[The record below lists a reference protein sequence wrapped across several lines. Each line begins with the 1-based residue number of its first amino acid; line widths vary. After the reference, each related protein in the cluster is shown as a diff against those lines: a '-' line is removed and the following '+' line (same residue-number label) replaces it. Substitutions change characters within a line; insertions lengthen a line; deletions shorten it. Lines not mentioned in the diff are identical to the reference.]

1 VRFSRFFI
9 DRPIFAVVLSLVIFA
24 GGLIAVTQL
33 PISEYPEVTP
43 PTITVSAIYP
53 GANPTVLAQTVGT
66 PLEDAI
72 NGVERM
78 LYMTSSASADGTF
91 NLTVTFEIGT
101 DVDLAQVQVQN
112 RVSQALARLPE
123 EVRAL
128 GVVTQK
134 RSPDITMVVHLFS
147 PDGRYDPVYLR
158 NYALLNVRNELSR
171 IPGAGQ
177 VIVFGAGDYAMRVW
191 LDPNRVASYGLSAS
205 DVVQAIREQ
214 NLQVAAGTVG
224 APPVNDPVAYQ
235 LTVVARGRL
244 TDEKE
249 FGNIIVKTSFDGAVT
264 RLRDVARI
272 ELGPGTYGLRAL
284 LDNKPAVA
292 VVVFQAP
299 GSNAL
304 SLSSAI
310 RGKMADLKTRFPQGV
325 EWSSVYD
332 PTLFVR
338 DSIREVVYT
347 LLLATLMVVIV
358 VVLFLQTWRASII
371 PLVAVP
377 ISIVGTFAVMLATGF
392 SINTLSLFGLVLA
405 IGIVVDD
412 AIVVV
417 ENVERHIE
425 EGLSPLD
432 ASHRA
437 MEEVSGPIIAIAL
450 VLSAVFVPV
459 AFISGL
465 DGQFYRQF
473 ALTIAF
479 STLISAFNSL
489 TLSPA
494 LAAVL
499 LKPRG
504 AAEDAPTRFMHRWLG
519 WLFDPFNRLFGRA
532 SHRYG
537 TVVQRVTHRS
547 VLALAVYGVLVLI
560 GVLGFSRVPKGFV
573 PSQDKR
579 YLVAIAQLP
588 DAASLDRTEAVI
600 RRMSAL
606 ALQTPGV
613 EHAVAFPG
621 LSITSFGPKSNAGV
635 IFFGLKPFEERK
647 SKDLKSNAILMA
659 LNQKFSTIQEGF
671 VAVFPPP
678 AVNGLG
684 SIGGFKMMIEDKAGL
699 GDSTLYANTQALIG
713 RVFQTPGLAGAFSS
727 FQINVPQL
735 FADVDRDKVKQ
746 LGIPL
751 NNVFST
757 LQIYL
762 GSQYVNDFNK
772 FGRTYQVIAQ
782 ADAPYRAN
790 ADNIAQL
797 KVRNVRGEMV
807 PLGSVLTMKQS
818 YGPDQVT
825 HYNGYPAADISG
837 SAAPG
842 TSAGA
847 AVQIMERLAN
857 ETLPNGMGYE
867 WTELTYQQKLA
878 GNTAILIFPL
888 CILLVFLVL
897 AAQYESWSLPLVIM
911 LIVPMSLVSAIAGV
925 WLTRGDN
932 NVFTQIG
939 LLVLVG
945 LACKNAI
952 LIVEFAR
959 DLERQGRDRFTAA
972 LEAARIR
979 LRPILMTSFAF
990 IAGVIPLIVASGA
1003 GAEMRRVMGI
1013 AVFSGM
1019 LGVTFLGLL
1028 FTPLFYVLVR
1038 GYIHGRAQ
1046 TPAPASG
1053 QPVDTPDDIKP
1064 LYPWRP
1070 SLVAGD
1076 EGSSHA

>member
-1 VRFSRFFI
+1 
-9 DRPIFAVVLSLVIFA
+9 
-24 GGLIAVTQL
+24 
-33 PISEYPEVTP
+33 
-43 PTITVSAIYP
+43 
-53 GANPTVLAQTVGT
+53 
-66 PLEDAI
+66 
-72 NGVERM
+72 
-78 LYMTSSASADGTF
+78 
-91 NLTVTFEIGT
+91 
-101 DVDLAQVQVQN
+101 
-112 RVSQALARLPE
+112 
-123 EVRAL
+123 
-128 GVVTQK
+128 
-134 RSPDITMVVHLFS
+134 
-147 PDGRYDPVYLR
+147 
-158 NYALLNVRNELSR
+158 
-171 IPGAGQ
+171 
-177 VIVFGAGDYAMRVW
+177 
-191 LDPNRVASYGLSAS
+191 
-205 DVVQAIREQ
+205 
-214 NLQVAAGTVG
+214 
-224 APPVNDPVAYQ
+224 
-235 LTVVARGRL
+235 
-244 TDEKE
+244 
-249 FGNIIVKTSFDGAVT
+249 
-264 RLRDVARI
+264 
-272 ELGPGTYGLRAL
+272 
-284 LDNKPAVA
+284 
-292 VVVFQAP
+292 
-299 GSNAL
+299 
-304 SLSSAI
+304 
-310 RGKMADLKTRFPQGV
+310 
-325 EWSSVYD
+325 
-332 PTLFVR
+332 
-338 DSIREVVYT
+338 
-347 LLLATLMVVIV
+347 MVVIV

-371 PLVAVP
+371 PLAAVQ

-504 AAEDAPTRFMHRWLG
+504 AAEDAPTRIMHRLLG

-532 SHRYG
+532 SNRYG
-537 TVVQRVTHRS
+537 YIVQRVTHRS
-547 VLALAVYGVLVLI
+547 VIALSVYGGLVLI
-560 GVLGFSRVPKGFV
+560 GLLGFSRVPKGFV

-600 RRMSAL
+600 RRMSDMAL
-606 ALQTPGV
+606 ATPGV
-613 EHAVAFPG
+613 EHAVEFPG

-647 SKDLKSNAILMA
+647 SKDLKSNAIMMA
-659 LNQKFSTIQEGF
+659 LNQKFASIQEGF

-699 GDSTLYANTQALIG
+699 GDSTLYATAQGVLG
-713 RVFQTPGLAGAFSS
+713 RAYQTPGLAGQFSS
-727 FQINVPQL
+727 YQINVPQL

-746 LGIPL
+746 LDIRL
-751 NNVFST
+751 NDVFQT

-782 ADAPYRAN
+782 ADAPFRSSAE
-790 ADNIAQL
+790 NITQL
-797 KVRNVRGEMV
+797 KVRNAQGEMV
-807 PLGSVLTMKQS
+807 PLGSLLTVKQS

-825 HYNGYPAADISG
+825 HYNGYTSADING
-837 SAAPG
+837 SAGPG
-842 TSAGA
+842 VSSGE
-847 AVQIMERLAN
+847 AVQTMERLAA
-857 ETLPNGMGYE
+857 ETLPNGVGYE

-878 GNTAILIFPL
+878 GNTAIFVFPL
-888 CILLVFLVL
+888 CVLLVFLVL
-897 AAQYESWSLPLVIM
+897 AAQYESWSLPLVII
-911 LIVPMSLVSAIAGV
+911 LIVPMCLLSAIGGV
-925 WLTRGDN
+925 WLTRGDS
-932 NVFTQIG
+932 NVCTQIG

-959 DLERQGRDRFTAA
+959 DLERQGHDRLTAA
-972 LEAARIR
+972 LEASRIR

-990 IAGVIPLIVASGA
+990 IMGVLPLVFASGA
-1003 GAEMRRVMGI
+1003 GAEMRHVMGV

-1019 LGVTFLGLL
+1019 LGVTLFGLV
-1028 FTPLFYVLVR
+1028 FTPLFYVIVR
-1038 GYIHGRAQ
+1038 GLVERRSTKRA
-1046 TPAPASG
+1046 AVG
-1053 QPVDTPDDIKP
+1053 LPDDIRP
-1064 LYPWRP
+1064 LRTFDRP
-1070 SLVAGD
+1070 LAVAEGD
-1076 EGSSHA
+1076 FH

>member
-9 DRPIFAVVLSLVIFA
+9 DRPVFAVVLSIVILAA
-24 GGLIAVTQL
+24 GLLSITSL
-33 PISEYPEVTP
+33 PVSEYPEVTP
-43 PTITVSAIYP
+43 PTITVRAVYP

-78 LYMTSSASADGTF
+78 LYMSSSATADGVL
-91 NLTVTFEIGT
+91 NLTVTFAIGT
-101 DVDLAQVQVQN
+101 NVDLAQVQVQN

-128 GVVTQK
+128 GVTTEK
-134 RSPDITMVVHLFS
+134 RSPDITMVVHLTS
-147 PDGRYDPVYLR
+147 PSGRYDPVYLR

-191 LDPNRVASYGLSAS
+191 LDPNKVAARGLSAS
-205 DVVQAIREQ
+205 DVVQSIREQ
-214 NLQVAAGTVG
+214 NLQVAAGVVG
-224 APPVNDPVAYQ
+224 GQPMPDPVAYQ
-235 LTVVARGRL
+235 LTVTAKGRL
-244 TDEKE
+244 ADENE
-249 FGNIIVKTSFDGAVT
+249 FGNIIVKTGAQGEVT
-264 RLRDVARI
+264 RLRDVAR
-272 ELGPGTYGLRAL
+272 LQLDAGDYGLRAL

-292 VVVFQAP
+292 IVVFQAP

-304 SLSSAI
+304 ALSSGV
-310 RGKMADLKTRFPQGV
+310 REKMAELKTRFPQGV
-325 EWSSVYD
+325 DWSAVYD
-332 PTLFVR
+332 PTIFVR
-338 DSIREVVYT
+338 ESIREVIRT
-347 LLLATLMVVIV
+347 LLEATLMVVIV

-371 PLVAVP
+371 PLAAVP
-377 ISIVGTFAVMLATGF
+377 ISIVGTFAVMFASGF
-392 SINTLSLFGLVLA
+392 SINTLSLFGMVLA

-425 EGLSPLD
+425 DGLTPLE

-450 VLSAVFVPV
+450 VLCAVFVPV

-465 DGQFYRQF
+465 SGQFYRQF

-504 AAEDAPTRFMHRWLG
+504 AKEDAPTRFMNKALG
-519 WLFDPFNRLFGRA
+519 WLFGPFNRGFAKLSGRYGNIVRSMTRRSAIALVAYAGLVLFG
-532 SHRYG
+532 
-537 TVVQRVTHRS
+537 
-547 VLALAVYGVLVLI
+547 I
-560 GVLGFSRVPKGFV
+560 FGFSKVPAGFV
-573 PSQDKR
+573 PGQDKQ

-588 DAASLDRTEAVI
+588 DAASLDRTEAVVKKMGEI
-600 RRMSAL
+600 AL
-606 ALQTPGV
+606 AQEGV
-613 EHAVAFPG
+613 EHAVQFPG
-621 LSITSFGPKSNAGV
+621 LSVNGFANKPNAAI
-635 IFFGLKPFEERK
+635 IFLGLKPFEDRK
-647 SKDLKSNAILMA
+647 SPQTSMGAIVA
-659 LNQKFSTIQEGF
+659 SLNQKFAGIQDAYVG
-671 VAVFPPP
+671 VFPPP

-684 SIGGFKMMIEDKAGL
+684 AIGGFKMMIEDRAGL
-699 GDSTLYANTQALIG
+699 GDSVLYASAQALLG
-713 RVFQTPGLAGAFSS
+713 RAYQTPRLAGEFSS
-727 FQINVPQL
+727 FQVNVPQL
-735 FADVDRDKVKQ
+735 FADVDREKVKQ

-751 NNVFST
+751 NDVFQT

-782 ADAPYRAN
+782 ADAPFRERAE
-790 ADNIAQL
+790 DISQL
-797 KVRNVRGEMV
+797 KVRNHSGEMV
-807 PLGSVLTMKQS
+807 PLGSVLSVKQS

-825 HYNGYPAADISG
+825 HYNAYSAADING

-842 TSAGA
+842 VSAGE
-847 AVQIMERLAN
+847 AVQRMEQLAK
-857 ETLPNGMGYE
+857 ETLPNGLGFE

-878 GNTAILIFPL
+878 GNTAVFVFPL
-888 CILLVFLVL
+888 CVLLVFLVL
-897 AAQYESWSLPLVIM
+897 AAQYESWSLPLVII
-911 LIVPMSLVSAIAGV
+911 LIVPMCLLSAIAGV
-925 WLTRGDN
+925 WITRGDN

-959 DLERQGRDRFTAA
+959 DLQRQGYSRLDAA
-972 LEAARIR
+972 LEASRIR

-990 IAGVIPLIVASGA
+990 IAGVVPLVIARGA
-1003 GAEMRRVMGI
+1003 GAEMRHVMGV

-1019 LGVTFLGLL
+1019 LGVTLFGLV
-1028 FTPLFYVLVR
+1028 FTPLFYVIIRGLVEKR
-1038 GYIHGRAQ
+1038 SAKRSADE
-1046 TPAPASG
+1046 A
-1053 QPVDTPDDIKP
+1053 PDDIRP
-1064 LYPWRP
+1064 LRTFDRP
-1070 SLVAGD
+1070 YAVAEGD
-1076 EGSSHA
+1076 IHHA

>member
-1 VRFSRFFI
+1 MRFSRFFI
-9 DRPIFAVVLSLVIFA
+9 DRPIFAVVLSLVILA
-24 GGLIAVTQL
+24 GGLLAIGAL

-43 PTITVSAIYP
+43 PTIVVRAVYP

-72 NGVERM
+72 NGVEHM
-78 LYMTSSASADGTF
+78 LYMSSSATADGVL
-91 NLTVTFEIGT
+91 NLSVTFEIGT
-101 DVDLAQVQVQN
+101 PVDLAQVQVQN

-128 GVVTQK
+128 GVVTEK
-134 RSPDITMVVHLFS
+134 RSPDITMVVHLTS

-158 NYALLNVRNELSR
+158 NYALLNVRNELAR

-191 LDPNRVASYGLSAS
+191 LDPNKVAGHGLSAG

-214 NLQVAAGTVG
+214 NLQVAAGVVG
-224 APPVNDPVAYQ
+224 APPMPDPVAYQ
-235 LTVVARGRL
+235 LTVRAQGRL
-244 TDEKE
+244 VDEKE
-249 FGNIIVKTSFDGAVT
+249 FGNIIIKTGASGEIT

-272 ELGPGTYGLRAL
+272 ELGPGDFGLRAL
-284 LDNKPAVA
+284 LDNTSAVA
-292 VVVFQAP
+292 IVIFQAP

-304 SLSSAI
+304 ALSSGI
-310 RGKMADLKTRFPQGV
+310 REKMSELKTRFPQGV
-325 EWSSVYD
+325 EWSAVYD
-332 PTLFVR
+332 PTIFVR
-338 DSIREVVYT
+338 DSIREVIQT
-347 LLLATLMVVIV
+347 LLEATLMVVIV

-371 PLVAVP
+371 PLAAVP
-377 ISIVGTFAVMLATGF
+377 ISIVGTFAVMLASGF

-425 EGLSPLD
+425 EGLSPVE

-450 VLSAVFVPV
+450 VLCAVFVPV

-465 DGQFYRQF
+465 TGQFYRQF

-499 LKPRG
+499 LRPRG
-504 AAEDAPTRFMHRWLG
+504 APEDAPTRIMNRLLG
-519 WLFDPFNRLFGRA
+519 WLFVPFNRLFNRA
-532 SHRYG
+532 SSQYG
-537 TVVQRVTHRS
+537 SVVQSVRRRS
-547 VLALAVYGVLVLI
+547 GVALAVYAGLVVL
-560 GVLGFSRVPKGFV
+560 GMLGFSRVPAGFV
-573 PSQDKR
+573 PTQDKR

-588 DAASLDRTEAVI
+588 DAASLDRTEAVVRKI
-600 RRMSAL
+600 SDIAL
-606 ALQTPGV
+606 AQDGV
-613 EHAVAFPG
+613 EHAVEFPG
-621 LSITSFGPKSNAGV
+621 LSINGFANKPNAGT
-635 IFFGLKPFEERK
+635 IFIGLKPFEDRK
-647 SKDLKSNAILMA
+647 RADQSAAAIVQA
-659 LNQKFSTIQEGF
+659 LNAKFSGIQDAF

-684 SIGGFKMMIEDKAGL
+684 AVGGFKLQVEDRAGL
-699 GDSTLYANTQALIG
+699 GDSALYAATQTLLG
-713 RVFQTPGLAGAFSS
+713 RAYQTPRLAGEFSG
-727 FQINVPQL
+727 FQVNVPQL

-746 LGIPL
+746 LNIPL
-751 NNVFST
+751 NDLFQT

-782 ADAPYRAN
+782 ADAPFRAG
-790 ADNIAQL
+790 ADNITQL
-797 KVRNVRGEMV
+797 KVRNEHGEMV
-807 PLGSVLTMKQS
+807 PLGSVLTVKQS

-825 HYNGYPAADISG
+825 HYNAYNAADING
-837 SAAPG
+837 SPAPG
-842 TSAGA
+842 VSSGE
-847 AVQIMERLAN
+847 AVQTMERLAS
-857 ETLPNGMGYE
+857 ETLPNGFSYE

-878 GNTAILIFPL
+878 GNTAVFVFPL
-888 CILLVFLVL
+888 CVLLVFLVL
-897 AAQYESWSLPLVIM
+897 AAQYESWSLPLVII
-911 LIVPMSLVSAIAGV
+911 LIVPMCLLSAIAGV
-925 WLTRGDN
+925 WITRGDN

-959 DLERQGRDRFTAA
+959 DLEEQGRDRFSAA

-990 IAGVIPLIVASGA
+990 IMGVLPLVFARGA
-1003 GAEMRRVMGI
+1003 GAEMRHVMGI

-1019 LGVTFLGLL
+1019 LGVTFFGLV

-1038 GYIHGRAQ
+1038 GIAARRTERSGITPPADVQPIHTWPRA
-1046 TPAPASG
+1046 
-1053 QPVDTPDDIKP
+1053 
-1064 LYPWRP
+1064 
-1070 SLVAGD
+1070 LVAG
-1076 EGSSHA
+1076 EGSTHA

>member
-1 VRFSRFFI
+1 MRFSRFFI
-9 DRPIFAVVLSLVIFA
+9 DRPIFAIVLSLVILA
-24 GGLIAVTQL
+24 GGLLAIGAL

-43 PTITVSAIYP
+43 PTITVRAVYP

-72 NGVERM
+72 NGVEHM
-78 LYMTSSASADGTF
+78 LYMSSSATADGVL

-101 DVDLAQVQVQN
+101 PVDLAQVQVQN
-112 RVSQALARLPE
+112 RVNQALARLPE

-128 GVVTQK
+128 GVVTEK
-134 RSPDITMVVHLFS
+134 RSPDITMVVHLTS

-158 NYALLNVRNELSR
+158 NYALLNVRNELAR

-191 LDPNRVASYGLSAS
+191 LDPNKVAAHNLSAG

-214 NLQVAAGTVG
+214 NLQVAAGVVG
-224 APPVNDPVAYQ
+224 APPMPNPVADQ
-235 LTVVARGRL
+235 LTVGAQGRL
-244 TDEKE
+244 VDEAQ
-249 FGNIIVKTSFDGAVT
+249 FGNIIIKAGDNGEVT

-272 ELGPGTYGLRAL
+272 ELGAGDFGLRAL
-284 LDNKPAVA
+284 LDNKNAVA
-292 VVVFQAP
+292 IVVFQAP

-304 SLSSAI
+304 ALSSAV
-310 RGKMADLKTRFPQGV
+310 REKMTELKTRFPQGV
-325 EWSSVYD
+325 DWSSVYD
-332 PTLFVR
+332 PTIFVR
-338 DSIREVVYT
+338 DSIHEVIQT
-347 LLLATLMVVIV
+347 LLEATLMVVIV

-371 PLVAVP
+371 PLAAVP
-377 ISIVGTFAVMLATGF
+377 VSIVGTFAVMLAAGF
-392 SINTLSLFGLVLA
+392 SINTLSLFGMVLA

-425 EGLSPLD
+425 EGLSPLE

-450 VLSAVFVPV
+450 VLCAVFVPV

-465 DGQFYRQF
+465 TGQFYRQF

-499 LKPRG
+499 LRPRG
-504 AAEDAPTRFMHRWLG
+504 AAEDAPTRFINRSLG
-519 WLFDPFNRLFGRA
+519 WLFGPFNRLFARA
-532 SHRYG
+532 SGRYAG
-537 TVVQRVTHRS
+537 AVKRVSRRAG
-547 VLALAVYGVLVLI
+547 VAMAVYAGLVVLGI
-560 GVLGFSRVPKGFV
+560 LGFSRVPGGFV
-573 PSQDKR
+573 PTQDKR

-588 DAASLDRTEAVI
+588 DAASLDRTEAVVRKI
-600 RRMSAL
+600 SEV
-606 ALQTPGV
+606 ALQQDGV
-613 EHAVAFPG
+613 EHAVEFPG
-621 LSITSFGPKSNAGV
+621 LSINGFANKPNAGT
-635 IFFGLKPFEERK
+635 IFIGLKPFEDRK
-647 SKDLKSNAILMA
+647 KASQSAAAIVQA
-659 LNQKFSTIQEGF
+659 LNAKFAGIQEAF

-684 SIGGFKMMIEDKAGL
+684 AVGGFKLQVEDRAGL
-699 GDSTLYANTQALIG
+699 GDSALYAATQTLLG
-713 RVFQTPGLAGAFSS
+713 RAYQTPTLAGQFSS
-727 FQINVPQL
+727 FQINVPQI

-746 LGIPL
+746 LDIGL
-751 NNVFST
+751 NDLFQT

-782 ADAPYRAN
+782 ADAPFRAT
-790 ADNIAQL
+790 ADNITQL
-797 KVRNVRGEMV
+797 KVRNGHGEMV
-807 PLGSVLTMKQS
+807 PLGSVLTAKQS

-825 HYNGYPAADISG
+825 HYNGYTSADING
-837 SAAPG
+837 SPAPG
-842 TSAGA
+842 VSSGE
-847 AVQIMERLAN
+847 AVQTMERLAS
-857 ETLPNGMGYE
+857 ETLPNGLSYE

-878 GNTAILIFPL
+878 GNTAIFVFPL
-888 CILLVFLVL
+888 CVLLVFLVL
-897 AAQYESWSLPLVIM
+897 AAQYESWSLPVVII
-911 LIVPMSLVSAIAGV
+911 LIVPMCLLSAIAGV

-959 DLERQGRDRFTAA
+959 DLEEQGRDRFSAA

-990 IAGVIPLIVASGA
+990 IMGVLPLVFARGA
-1003 GAEMRRVMGI
+1003 GAEMRHVMGI

-1019 LGVTFLGLL
+1019 LGVTFFGLV

-1038 GYIHGRAQ
+1038 GIASRRASVQ
-1046 TPAPASG
+1046 PIPSWTPAIA
-1053 QPVDTPDDIKP
+1053 
-1064 LYPWRP
+1064 
-1070 SLVAGD
+1070 AGR
-1076 EGSSHA
+1076 EESAHA

>member
-9 DRPIFAVVLSLVIFA
+9 DRPVFAVVLSVVVLAA
-24 GGLIAVTQL
+24 GLLAIRSL

-43 PTITVSAIYP
+43 PTITVRAIYP
-53 GANPTVLAQTVGT
+53 GANPAVLGQTVGT
-66 PLEDAI
+66 PLEEAI
-72 NGVERM
+72 NGVEHM
-78 LYMTSSASADGTF
+78 LYMSSSATADGVL
-91 NLTVTFEIGT
+91 NLTVTFAIGT

-112 RVSQALARLPE
+112 RVNQALARLPE

-128 GVVTQK
+128 GVVTEK
-134 RSPDITMVVHLFS
+134 RSPDITMVVHLVS

-158 NYALLNVRNELSR
+158 NYALLNVRNELAR
-171 IPGAGQ
+171 LPGAGQ

-191 LDPNRVASYGLSAS
+191 LDPSRVAAHDLAAG

-214 NLQVAAGTVG
+214 NLQVAAGVVG
-224 APPVNDPVAYQ
+224 APPMPDPVAYQ
-235 LTVVARGRL
+235 LTVRAHGRL
-244 TDEKE
+244 ADETE
-249 FGNIIVKTSFDGAVT
+249 FGNIIVKTGANGQVT

-272 ELGPGTYGLRAL
+272 ELGASEFGLRAL
-284 LDNKPAVA
+284 LNNKTAVA
-292 VVVFQAP
+292 IVVFQAP

-304 SLSSAI
+304 ALSSGVRA
-310 RGKMADLKTRFPQGV
+310 KMSELKQRFPQGLD
-325 EWSSVYD
+325 WSAVYD
-332 PTLFVR
+332 PTVFVR
-338 DSIREVVYT
+338 ESIREVIRT
-347 LLLATLMVVIV
+347 LLEATLMVVLV

-371 PLVAVP
+371 PLAAVP
-377 ISIVGTFAVMLATGF
+377 ISIVGTFAVMLASGF
-392 SINTLSLFGLVLA
+392 SINTLSMFGLVLA

-425 EGLSPLD
+425 QGLSPLD

-450 VLSAVFVPV
+450 VLCAVFVPV

-465 DGQFYRQF
+465 TGQFYRQF

-499 LKPRG
+499 LRPH
-504 AAEDAPTRFMHRWLG
+504 DAPADRPTRII
-519 WLFDPFNRLFGRA
+519 NRLFGWAFRPFNRA
-532 SHRYG
+532 FVRGSTRYG
-537 TVVQRVTHRS
+537 NAVRMITRRS
-547 VLALAVYGVLVLI
+547 AISIAVYAGLVVLGI
-560 GVLGFSRVPKGFV
+560 LGFSRVPSGFV

-600 RRMSAL
+600 RRIADVAL
-606 ALQTPGV
+606 AQPGV
-613 EHAVAFPG
+613 EAAVQFPG
-621 LSITSFGPKSNAGV
+621 LSVNGFANKPNAGIV
-635 IFFGLKPFEERK
+635 FLGLKPFEERTDK
-647 SKDLKSNAILMA
+647 SLSSGAIVQA
-659 LNQKFSTIQEGF
+659 LNAKLSSIQDAF

-684 SIGGFKMMIEDKAGL
+684 AVGGFKLMLEDRAGL
-699 GDSTLYANTQALIG
+699 GDSALYAAAQTLLG
-713 RVFQTPGLAGAFSS
+713 RAYQTPTLAGQFSS
-727 FQINVPQL
+727 FQVNVPQL

-746 LGIPL
+746 LDVRL
-751 NNVFST
+751 SDVFQT

-782 ADAPYRAN
+782 ADAPFRAS
-790 ADNIAQL
+790 AENITQL
-797 KVRNVRGEMV
+797 KVRNAQGEMV
-807 PLGSVLTMKQS
+807 PLGSLLTVKQS

-825 HYNGYPAADISG
+825 HYNGYPSADINGSSG
-837 SAAPG
+837 PG
-842 TSAGA
+842 VSSGE
-847 AVQIMERLAN
+847 AVQTMERLAA
-857 ETLPNGMGYE
+857 ETLPNGVGYE

-878 GNTAILIFPL
+878 GNTAIFVFPL
-888 CILLVFLVL
+888 CVLLVFLVL
-897 AAQYESWSLPLVIM
+897 AAQYESWSLPLVII
-911 LIVPMSLVSAIAGV
+911 LIVPMCLLSAIGGV
-925 WLTRGDN
+925 WLTRGDS

-959 DLERQGRDRFTAA
+959 DLERQGRDRLTAA
-972 LEAARIR
+972 LEASRIR

-990 IAGVIPLIVASGA
+990 IMGVVPLVIATGA

-1019 LGVTFLGLL
+1019 LGVTFFGLA
-1028 FTPLFYVLVR
+1028 FTPLFYVLIRGLVAKRTVVR
-1038 GYIHGRAQ
+1038 
-1046 TPAPASG
+1046 APESG
-1053 QPVDTPDDIKP
+1053 DIQP
-1064 LYPWRP
+1064 LRPWRP
-1070 SLVAGD
+1070 SLAAGND
-1076 EGSSHA
+1076 GGLHA

>member
-9 DRPIFAVVLSLVIFA
+9 DRPIFAVVLSLVVLAAGLISIFA
-24 GGLIAVTQL
+24 L
-33 PISEYPEVTP
+33 PVSEYPEVAP
-43 PTITVSAIYP
+43 PTITVRAIYP

-78 LYMTSSASADGTF
+78 LYMSSSATADGVL

-128 GVVTQK
+128 GVTTEK
-134 RSPDITMVVHLFS
+134 RSPDITMVVHLVS

-158 NYALLNVRNELSR
+158 NYALLNVKNELAR
-171 IPGAGQ
+171 LPGAGQ
-177 VIVFGAGDYAMRVW
+177 VVVFGAGDYAMRVW
-191 LDPNRVASYGLSAS
+191 LDPNKVAARGLSAG

-214 NLQVAAGTVG
+214 NLQVAAGVVG
-224 APPVNDPVAYQ
+224 APPMPTPQAYQ
-235 LTVVARGRL
+235 LTVRARGRL
-244 TDEKE
+244 VDEAE
-249 FGNIIVKTSFDGAVT
+249 FGNIIVKTGEGGEVT
-264 RLRDVARI
+264 RLRDLARI
-272 ELGPGTYGLRAL
+272 ELGAGDFALRAL
-284 LDNKPAVA
+284 LNNKSAVA
-292 VVVFQAP
+292 IVVFQAP

-304 SLSSAI
+304 ALSSGV
-310 RGKMADLKTRFPQGV
+310 REKMAELKTRFPQGV
-325 EWSSVYD
+325 DWAAVYD
-332 PTLFVR
+332 PTVFVR
-338 DSIREVVYT
+338 DSIREVIRT
-347 LLLATLMVVIV
+347 LLEATLMVVLV
-358 VVLFLQTWRASII
+358 VVLFLQTWRASVI
-371 PLVAVP
+371 PLAAVP
-377 ISIVGTFAVMLATGF
+377 VSIVGTFAVMLASGF
-392 SINTLSLFGLVLA
+392 SVNTLSLFGLVLA

-425 EGLSPLD
+425 EGLSPLE

-450 VLSAVFVPV
+450 VLCAVFVPV

-465 DGQFYRQF
+465 TGQFYRQF

-499 LKPRG
+499 LKPRN
-504 AAEDAPTRFMHRWLG
+504 APEDAPTRVMNRMLG
-519 WLFDPFNRLFGRA
+519 WLFVPFNRVFGRA
-532 SHRYG
+532 ADRYRNVTRRIVG
-537 TVVQRVTHRS
+537 RSAVAVV
-547 VLALAVYGVLVLI
+547 VYGGLVAL
-560 GVLGFSRVPKGFV
+560 GVLGFSRVPAGFV
-573 PSQDKR
+573 PSQDKQ

-588 DAASLDRTEAVI
+588 DAASLDRTEAVV
-600 RRMSAL
+600 RRMADIAL
-606 ALQTPGV
+606 AQPGV
-613 EHAVAFPG
+613 DATVQFPG
-621 LSITSFGPKSNAGV
+621 LSVNGFANKPNAAV
-635 IFFGLKPFEERK
+635 IFIGLKPFDERTK
-647 SKDLKSNAILMA
+647 KELSSGALVGA
-659 LNQKFSTIQEGF
+659 LNQKMSVIQDAF

-684 SIGGFKMMIEDKAGL
+684 AVGGFKMQLEDRAGL
-699 GDSTLYANTQALIG
+699 GDSALYAAAQTLLGKAY
-713 RVFQTPGLAGAFSS
+713 QTPQIAGPFSS
-727 FQINVPQL
+727 FQVNVPQL
-735 FADVDRDKVKQ
+735 FADVDRDKAKQ
-746 LGIPL
+746 LDIGL
-751 NNVFST
+751 RDLFQT

-782 ADAPYRAN
+782 ADAPFRAT
-790 ADNIAQL
+790 AENITEL
-797 KVRNVRGEMV
+797 KVRNQHGEMV
-807 PLGSVLTMKQS
+807 PLGAVLTVKQS

-825 HYNGYPAADISG
+825 HYNGYPAADING

-842 TSAGA
+842 VSSGE
-847 AVQIMERLAN
+847 AVATMERLAA
-857 ETLPNGMGYE
+857 ETLPNGISAD

-878 GNTAILIFPL
+878 GNTAIYVFPL
-888 CILLVFLVL
+888 CVLLVFLVL
-897 AAQYESWSLPLVIM
+897 AAQYESWSLPLVII
-911 LIVPMSLVSAIAGV
+911 LIVPMTLLSAIAGV
-925 WLTRGDN
+925 WITRGDN

-959 DLERQGRDRFTAA
+959 DLERQGRDRLSAA
-972 LEAARIR
+972 LEASRIR

-990 IAGVIPLIVASGA
+990 IMGVVPLVIAKGA

-1019 LGVTFLGLL
+1019 LGVTFFGLL
-1028 FTPLFYVLVR
+1028 FTPVFYVLIRGLASKRGARQESPSDDDVR
-1038 GYIHGRAQ
+1038 PLRIHERAR
-1046 TPAPASG
+1046 AVG
-1053 QPVDTPDDIKP
+1053 
-1064 LYPWRP
+1064 
-1070 SLVAGD
+1070 G
-1076 EGSSHA
+1076 EGISHA

>member
-1 VRFSRFFI
+1 MRFSRFFI
-9 DRPIFAVVLSLVIFA
+9 DRPIFAVVLSLIVLAAGVIA
-24 GGLIAVTQL
+24 MRVL
-33 PISEYPEVTP
+33 PISEYPEVSP
-43 PTITVSAIYP
+43 PTIAVTAVYP
-53 GANPTVLAQTVGT
+53 GANPTVLAQTVAT

-78 LYMTSSASADGTF
+78 LYMSSSATADGVL
-91 NLTVTFEIGT
+91 NLTVTFKIGT

-112 RVSQALARLPE
+112 RVNQALARLPE

-128 GVVTQK
+128 GVVTEK
-134 RSPDITMVVHLFS
+134 RSPDITMVVHLVS

-158 NYALLNVRNELSR
+158 NYALLNVRNELAR

-177 VIVFGAGDYAMRVW
+177 VLVFGAGDYAMRVW
-191 LDPNRVASYGLSAS
+191 LDPNRVAAHGLSAS

-214 NLQVAAGTVG
+214 NVQVAPGVVG
-224 APPVNDPVAYQ
+224 APPMRDPVAYQ
-235 LTVVARGRL
+235 LTVTAHGRL
-244 TDEKE
+244 ADEAE
-249 FGNIIVKTSFDGAVT
+249 FGNIIVKTGANGEVT

-272 ELGPGTYGLRAL
+272 ELGAGTFGLRAM
-284 LDNKPAVA
+284 LDNKSAIA
-292 VVVFQAP
+292 IAVFQAP

-304 SLSSAI
+304 ALSSAV
-310 RGKMADLKTRFPQGV
+310 RDKMAELKTRFPQGLD
-325 EWSSVYD
+325 WSAVYD

-338 DSIREVVYT
+338 DSIREVVQT
-347 LLLATLMVVIV
+347 LLEATLMVVIV

-371 PLVAVP
+371 PLAAVP
-377 ISIVGTFAVMLATGF
+377 ISIVGTFAVLLAAGF

-425 EGLSPLD
+425 EGLTPLA

-450 VLSAVFVPV
+450 VLAAVFVPV

-499 LKPRG
+499 LRPRG
-504 AAEDAPTRFMHRWLG
+504 APADLPTRALNRALG
-519 WLFDPFNRLFGRA
+519 WLFGPFNRLFKSGA
-532 SHRYG
+532 TRYG
-537 TVVQRVTHRS
+537 GALQRVTRRAG
-547 VLALAVYGVLVLI
+547 VAVAIYGMLVALGA
-560 GVLGFSRVPKGFV
+560 LGFARVPKGFV
-573 PSQDKR
+573 PTQDKQ

-588 DAASLDRTEAVI
+588 DAASLDRTEAVV
-600 RRMSAL
+600 RRMGEIAL
-606 ALQTPGV
+606 AQPGI
-613 EHAVAFPG
+613 EHAVQFPG
-621 LSITSFGPKSNAGV
+621 LSVNGFVVKPNAATIFIT
-635 IFFGLKPFEERK
+635 LKPFEERR
-647 SKDLKSNAILMA
+647 SAALQSGAILAA
-659 LNQKFSTIQEGF
+659 LNQKFSSIQDAF

-684 SIGGFKMMIEDKAGL
+684 AVGGFKLMVEDRAGL
-699 GDSTLYANTQALIG
+699 GDSALFATTQQIVG
-713 RVFQTPGLAGAFSS
+713 RTYQTPGLAGAFSS

-735 FADVDRDKVKQ
+735 FADVDRDKAKQ
-746 LGIPL
+746 LDVRL
-751 NNVFST
+751 TDVFQT
-757 LQIYL
+757 LQTYL
-762 GSQYVNDFNK
+762 GSAYVNDFNK

-782 ADAPYRAN
+782 ADAPFRAS
-790 ADNIAQL
+790 ADGISQL
-797 KVRNVRGEMV
+797 KVRNGSGEMV
-807 PLGSVLTMKQS
+807 PLGSLLTIMPS
-818 YGPDQVT
+818 HGPDQVT
-825 HYNGYPAADISG
+825 HYNSYPAADISG

-842 TSAGA
+842 VSAGQAVEAVEQLA
-847 AVQIMERLAN
+847 AA
-857 ETLPNGMGYE
+857 TLPNGINFE

-878 GNTAILIFPL
+878 GNTAVFVFPL
-888 CILLVFLVL
+888 CVALVFLVL
-897 AAQYESWSLPLVIM
+897 AALYESWSLPFVIV
-911 LIVPMSLVSAIAGV
+911 LIVPLCLLSAIAGV
-925 WLTRGDN
+925 WITRGDN

-959 DLERQGRDRFTAA
+959 DLERQGWSRLAA
-972 LEAARIR
+972 AFEAARIR

-990 IAGVIPLIVASGA
+990 IMGVIPLVVAGGA

-1019 LGVTFLGLL
+1019 LGVTFFGLV

-1038 GYIHGRAQ
+1038 GIASRGRETAADSYDLQ
-1046 TPAPASG
+1046 SLRPT
-1053 QPVDTPDDIKP
+1053 V
-1064 LYPWRP
+1064 LRP
-1070 SLVAGD
+1070 SLAAG
-1076 EGSSHA
+1076 EGAADD

>member
-1 VRFSRFFI
+1 MRFSRFFI
-9 DRPIFAVVLSLVIFA
+9 DRPIFAVVLSLVILA
-24 GGLIAVTQL
+24 GGLLAIRVL

-43 PTITVSAIYP
+43 PTIAVRAVYP

-72 NGVERM
+72 NGVEHM
-78 LYMTSSASADGTF
+78 LYMSSSATADGVL

-101 DVDLAQVQVQN
+101 PVDLAQVQVQN
-112 RVSQALARLPE
+112 RVNQALARLPE

-128 GVVTQK
+128 GVVTEK
-134 RSPDITMVVHLFS
+134 RSPDITMVVHLTS

-158 NYALLNVRNELSR
+158 NYALLNVRNELAR

-191 LDPNRVASYGLSAS
+191 LDPNKVAAHDLSAS

-214 NLQVAAGTVG
+214 NLQVAAGVVG
-224 APPVNDPVAYQ
+224 APPMPDPVAYQ
-235 LTVVARGRL
+235 LTVRAQGRL
-244 TDEKE
+244 VDEKE
-249 FGNIIVKTSFDGAVT
+249 FGNIIIKTGENGEIT

-272 ELGPGTYGLRAL
+272 ELGPGDFGLRAL
-284 LDNKPAVA
+284 LDNKSAVA
-292 VVVFQAP
+292 IVVFQAP

-304 SLSSAI
+304 ALSTAI
-310 RGKMADLKTRFPQGV
+310 REKMSELKTRFPQGV
-325 EWSSVYD
+325 DWSAVYD
-332 PTLFVR
+332 PTIFVR
-338 DSIREVVYT
+338 DSIREVLQT
-347 LLLATLMVVIV
+347 LLEATLMVVIV

-371 PLVAVP
+371 PLAAVP
-377 ISIVGTFAVMLATGF
+377 ISIVGTFAVMLAAGF

-425 EGLSPLD
+425 EGLSPLE

-450 VLSAVFVPV
+450 VLCAVFVPV

-465 DGQFYRQF
+465 TGQFYRQF

-499 LKPRG
+499 LRPRG
-504 AAEDAPTRFMHRWLG
+504 APEDAPTRVMNRLLG
-519 WLFDPFNRLFGRA
+519 WLFGPFNRLFGRA
-532 SHRYG
+532 SAQYG
-537 TVVQRVTHRS
+537 KSVQRVRQRGGF
-547 VLALAVYGVLVLI
+547 ALAVYAGLVML
-560 GVLGFSRVPKGFV
+560 GVLGFSRVPAGFV
-573 PSQDKR
+573 PTQDKQ

-588 DAASLDRTEAVI
+588 DAASLDRTEAVV
-600 RRMSAL
+600 RHMSEIAL
-606 ALQTPGV
+606 AQDGV

-621 LSITSFGPKSNAGV
+621 LSINGFANKPNAAA
-635 IFFGLKPFEERK
+635 IFITLKPFEQRK
-647 SKDLKSNAILMA
+647 KASQSATAIVQA
-659 LNQKFSTIQEGF
+659 LNGKFSGIQDAF

-684 SIGGFKMMIEDKAGL
+684 TVGGFKLQVEDRAGL
-699 GDSTLYANTQALIG
+699 GDSALYAATQTLLG
-713 RVFQTPGLAGAFSS
+713 RAYQTPTLAGEFSG
-727 FQINVPQL
+727 FQVNVPQI

-746 LGIPL
+746 LDIRL
-751 NNVFST
+751 SDLFQT

-782 ADAPYRAN
+782 ADAPFRAD
-790 ADNIAQL
+790 ADNITEL
-797 KVRNVRGEMV
+797 KVRNAHGDMV
-807 PLGSVLTMKQS
+807 PLGSVLAVKQS

-825 HYNGYPAADISG
+825 HYNGYTAADING
-837 SAAPG
+837 SPAPG
-842 TSAGA
+842 VSSGE
-847 AVQIMERLAN
+847 AVQTMERLAS
-857 ETLPNGMGYE
+857 ETLPNGLGYE

-878 GNTAILIFPL
+878 GNTAVFVFPL
-888 CILLVFLVL
+888 CVLLVFLVL
-897 AAQYESWSLPLVIM
+897 AAQYESWSLPIVII
-911 LIVPMSLVSAIAGV
+911 LIVPMCLLSAIAGV

-959 DLERQGRDRFTAA
+959 DLERQGHDRFTAA

-990 IAGVIPLIVASGA
+990 IMGVLPLVFARGA
-1003 GAEMRRVMGI
+1003 GAEMRHVMGI

-1019 LGVTFLGLL
+1019 LGVTFFGLI

-1038 GYIHGRAQ
+1038 GIAARRERESSI
-1046 TPAPASG
+1046 TP
-1053 QPVDTPDDIKP
+1053 PVDVQPIHTWP
-1064 LYPWRP
+1064 RA
-1070 SLVAGD
+1070 LVAGG
-1076 EGSSHA
+1076 EGSTHA

>member
-1 VRFSRFFI
+1 
-9 DRPIFAVVLSLVIFA
+9 
-24 GGLIAVTQL
+24 
-33 PISEYPEVTP
+33 
-43 PTITVSAIYP
+43 
-53 GANPTVLAQTVGT
+53 VGT

-91 NLTVTFEIGT
+91 NLTVTFQIGT

-112 RVSQALARLPE
+112 RVNQALARLPE

-158 NYALLNVRNELSR
+158 NYALLNVRNDLSR

-191 LDPNRVASYGLSAS
+191 LDPNRVASYGLSAV
-205 DVVQAIREQ
+205 DVVNAIREQ

-224 APPVNDPVAYQ
+224 APPMNDPVAYQ
-235 LTVVARGRL
+235 LTVVAQGRL

-249 FGNIIVKTSFDGAVT
+249 FGNIIIKTGADGEVT

-272 ELGPGTYGLRAL
+272 ELGPGTFGLRAL

-292 VVVFQAP
+292 IVIFQAP

-304 SLSSAI
+304 ALSSDI
-310 RGKMADLKTRFPQGV
+310 RAKMADLKTRFPQGV

-338 DSIREVVYT
+338 DSIREVIYT

-450 VLSAVFVPV
+450 VLCAVFVPV

-547 VLALAVYGVLVLI
+547 VLALTVYGVLVLI
-560 GVLGFSRVPKGFV
+560 GVIGFMRVPKGFV

-579 YLVAIAQLP
+579 FLVAIAQLP
-588 DAASLDRTEAVI
+588 DAASLDRTEAVV
-600 RRMSAL
+600 RRMTDL
-606 ALQTPGV
+606 ALKTPGV
-613 EHAVAFPG
+613 EHAVEFPG
-621 LSITSFGPKSNAGV
+621 LSISSFGPKSNAGV
-635 IFFGLKPFEERK
+635 IFIGLKPFEERK

-659 LNQKFSTIQEGF
+659 LNQKFSSIQDGF

-699 GDSTLYANTQALIG
+699 GDSTLYATTQALLG
-713 RVFQTPGLAGAFSS
+713 RSYQTPGLAGGFSS

-790 ADNIAQL
+790 ADNIGQL
-797 KVRNVRGEMV
+797 KVRNVRGDMV

-857 ETLPNGMGYE
+857 ETLPNGIGYE

-878 GNTAILIFPL
+878 GNTAILVFPL

-959 DLERQGRDRFTAA
+959 DLERQGRDRYTAA

-990 IAGVIPLIVASGA
+990 IAGVVPLIVASGA
-1003 GAEMRRVMGI
+1003 GAEMRKVMGI

-1038 GYIHGRAQ
+1038 GVVDRRKQ
-1046 TPAPASG
+1046 EPAPEPEG
-1053 QPVDTPDDIKP
+1053 IQP
-1064 LYPWRP
+1064 LHAWRP
-1070 SLVAGD
+1070 SLTVGN

>member
-9 DRPIFAVVLSLVIFA
+9 DRPIFAVVLSLTVLAAGLLSIFA
-24 GGLIAVTQL
+24 L
-33 PISEYPEVTP
+33 PVSEYPEVAP
-43 PTITVSAIYP
+43 PTIAVRAVYP
-53 GANPTVLAQTVGT
+53 GANPTVLAQTVAT

-72 NGVERM
+72 NGVEHM
-78 LYMTSSASADGTF
+78 LYMSSSSTADGVL
-91 NLTVTFEIGT
+91 NLTVTFDIGT

-128 GVVTQK
+128 GVTTEK
-134 RSPDITMVVHLFS
+134 RSPDITMVVHLVS

-177 VIVFGAGDYAMRVW
+177 VAVFGAGDYAMRVW
-191 LDPNRVASYGLSAS
+191 LDPNKVASRDLSAT
-205 DVVQAIREQ
+205 DVVNAIREQ
-214 NLQVAAGTVG
+214 NLQVAAGVVG
-224 APPVNDPVAYQ
+224 APPMPNPQAYQ
-235 LTVVARGRL
+235 LTVRARGRL
-244 TDEKE
+244 VDEAE
-249 FGNIIVKTSFDGAVT
+249 FGNIVVKTGANGEVT

-272 ELGPGTYGLRAL
+272 ELGSGDFALRAL
-284 LDNKPAVA
+284 LNNKSAVA
-292 VVVFQAP
+292 IVVFQAP

-304 SLSSAI
+304 ALSSGVRA
-310 RGKMADLKTRFPQGV
+310 KMDELKTRFPQGMD
-325 EWSSVYD
+325 WKAVYD
-332 PTLFVR
+332 PTVFVR
-338 DSIREVVYT
+338 DSIHEVVRT
-347 LLLATLMVVIV
+347 LLEATLMVVIV
-358 VVLFLQTWRASII
+358 VVLFLQTWRASVI
-371 PLVAVP
+371 PLAAVP
-377 ISIVGTFAVMLATGF
+377 ISIVGTFAVMLASGF
-392 SINTLSLFGLVLA
+392 SVNTLSLFGLVLA

-432 ASHRA
+432 ASHKA

-465 DGQFYRQF
+465 TGQFYRQF

-479 STLISAFNSL
+479 STIISAFNSL

-504 AAEDAPTRFMHRWLG
+504 AAEDRPTRVI
-519 WLFDPFNRLFGRA
+519 NRLFGWLFRPFNRA
-532 SHRYG
+532 FASGSHRYG
-537 TVVQRVTHRS
+537 NVVRGVVGKS
-547 VLALAVYGVLVLI
+547 AISLVVYGGLVAL
-560 GVLGFSRVPKGFV
+560 GVLGFSRVPRGFV
-573 PSQDKR
+573 PTQDKQ

-588 DAASLDRTEAVI
+588 DAASLDRTEAVV
-600 RRMSAL
+600 RRMGEIAL
-606 ALQTPGV
+606 ATPGV
-613 EHAVAFPG
+613 ASAVQFPG
-621 LSITSFGPKSNAGV
+621 LSVNGFANKPNAAV
-635 IFFGLKPFEERK
+635 MFIGLKPFEERT
-647 SKDLKSNAILMA
+647 SKDVSMGALVGT
-659 LNQKFSTIQEGF
+659 LNQKLSVIQDAF

-684 SIGGFKMMIEDKAGL
+684 AVGGFKLQLEDRAGL
-699 GDSTLYANTQALIG
+699 GDSALYAAAQTVLG
-713 RVFQTPGLAGAFSS
+713 KMYQTPQLAGPFSS

-735 FADVDRDKVKQ
+735 FADVDRDKAKQ

-751 NNVFST
+751 HDLFET
-757 LQIYL
+757 LRIYL
-762 GSQYVNDFNK
+762 GSAYVNDFNK

-782 ADAPYRAN
+782 ADAPFREA
-790 ADNIAQL
+790 AEDITQL
-797 KVRNVRGEMV
+797 KVRNNQGEMV
-807 PLGSVLTMKQS
+807 PLGAVVNVKQS

-825 HYNGYPAADISG
+825 HYNGYPAADING

-842 TSAGA
+842 VSSGE
-847 AVQIMERLAN
+847 AVAIMERMAA
-857 ETLPNGMGYE
+857 ETLPNGISAD
-867 WTELTYQQKLA
+867 WTELTFQQKLA
-878 GNTAILIFPL
+878 GNTAIFVFPL
-888 CILLVFLVL
+888 CVLLVFLVL
-897 AAQYESWSLPLVIM
+897 AAQYESWSLPLVII
-911 LIVPMSLVSAIAGV
+911 LIVPMTLLSAIAGV
-925 WLTRGDN
+925 WITRGDN

-959 DLERQGRDRFTAA
+959 DLERQGRDRLSAA
-972 LEAARIR
+972 LEASRIR

-990 IAGVIPLIVASGA
+990 IAGVVPLVIAHGA

-1019 LGVTFLGLL
+1019 LGVTFFGLL
-1028 FTPLFYVLVR
+1028 FTPVFYVLIRGLVSRRAPNVQPSSGDDVR
-1038 GYIHGRAQ
+1038 PLRIHERLRAI
-1046 TPAPASG
+1046 G
-1053 QPVDTPDDIKP
+1053 
-1064 LYPWRP
+1064 
-1070 SLVAGD
+1070 G
-1076 EGSSHA
+1076 EGASHA

>member
-9 DRPIFAVVLSLVIFA
+9 DRPIFAIVLSLIILA

-91 NLTVTFEIGT
+91 NLTVTFQIGT

-112 RVSQALARLPE
+112 RVNQALARLPE

-191 LDPNRVASYGLSAS
+191 LDPNRVASYGLSAG

-224 APPVNDPVAYQ
+224 APPMNDPVAYQ

-249 FGNIIVKTSFDGAVT
+249 FGNIIVKTSADGAVT

-272 ELGPGTYGLRAL
+272 ELGPGTFGLRAL

-292 VVVFQAP
+292 VVVFQSP

-310 RGKMADLKTRFPQGV
+310 RAKMADLKTRFPQGV

-347 LLLATLMVVIV
+347 LMLATLMVVIV

-459 AFISGL
+459 AFVSGL

-494 LAAVL
+494 LAALL

-532 SHRYG
+532 SNRYG
-537 TVVQRVTHRS
+537 TIVTRVTHRS

-600 RRMSAL
+600 RRMADL

-613 EHAVAFPG
+613 EHAVEFPG

-659 LNQKFSTIQEGF
+659 LNQKFAAIQEGF

-699 GDSTLYANTQALIG
+699 GDSTLYATTQAMLG
-713 RVFQTPGLAGAFSS
+713 RVYQTPGLAGAFSS

-782 ADAPYRAN
+782 ADAPYRAS

-842 TSAGA
+842 TSAGS

-857 ETLPNGMGYE
+857 ETLPNGIGYE

-878 GNTAILIFPL
+878 GNTAILVFPL

-959 DLERQGRDRFTAA
+959 DLERQGRDRFAAA

-1038 GYIHGRAQ
+1038 GYVHGRSQAPVPV
-1046 TPAPASG
+1046 PAV
-1053 QPVDTPDDIKP
+1053 PVKISDDIEP
-1064 LYPWRP
+1064 LHPWRP

-1076 EGSSHA
+1076 EGNTHA